1 MGKKWEE
8 LNFSNSFYS
17 SSTKFSVI
25 LEDTDVTG
33 VVEVVDISELVGCKV
48 SVFYGKFFRVSV
60 DTISDFY
67 NWDPLFS
74 YSWNN

>member
-1 MGKKWEE
+1 
-8 LNFSNSFYS
+8 
-17 SSTKFSVI
+17 

-67 NWDPLFS
+67 N
-74 YSWNN
+74 